1 MNLLRALPLILACA
15 VTFPVN
21 AETSQS
27 KDYYIPPESI
37 TKELSISS
45 FTKNTVTFR
54 LSVKSLKVNIKLY
67 I

>member
-45 FTKNTVTFR
+45 FNLAF
-54 LSVKSLKVNIKLY
+54 SINNCFFFI
-67 I
+67 III